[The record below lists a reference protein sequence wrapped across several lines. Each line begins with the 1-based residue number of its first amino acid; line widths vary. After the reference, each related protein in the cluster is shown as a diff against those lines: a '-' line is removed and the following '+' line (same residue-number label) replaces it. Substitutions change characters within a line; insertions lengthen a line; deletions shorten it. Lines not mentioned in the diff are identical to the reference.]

1 MAAAPEISG
10 LLRGRGR
17 ETATCKTL
25 NINDFRVELSNNKL
39 LELVDVQPPIA
50 GKSTISHRSAIPHGS
65 LSVPLFPSTLF
76 DYLSQWLTN
85 PEQAWPLILVLLLI
99 LLILL
104 INTLLSTATTEGKRS
119 SERKKL
125 YSRLPAQYQPRWD
138 ARKSNEVFWIV
149 QIQKRLGYV
158 GKLKKHPGK

>member
-25 NINDFRVELSNNKL
+25 NIIDFRVELSNNKL

-65 LSVPLFPSTLF
+65 LSAPSLSIHPVRLIV
-76 DYLSQWLTN
+76 YLSRWLKN
-85 PEQAWPLILVLLLI
+85 PKQAWLLILV

-125 YSRLPAQYQPRWD
+125 YSRLPAQYQPR
-138 ARKSNEVFWIV
+138 
-149 QIQKRLGYV
+149 
-158 GKLKKHPGK
+158 

>member
-25 NINDFRVELSNNKL
+25 NIIDFRVELSNNKL

-85 PEQAWPLILVLLLI
+85 PEQAWPLILVLLILI
-99 LLILL
+99 
-104 INTLLSTATTEGKRS
+104 INFLLSTATTGNKKIK
-119 SERKKL
+119 ERKKL
-125 YSRLPAQYQPRWD
+125 YSRLPAHINQHEMREKATRSFGLCKY
-138 ARKSNEVFWIV
+138 RKGW
-149 QIQKRLGYV
+149 GM
-158 GKLKKHPGK
+158 